1 MLKEGK
7 NYYYTFYWP
16 YCACIEH
23 LILMSNDQAK
33 IDGIEQLSQELA
45 R

>member
-1 MLKEGK
+1 
-7 NYYYTFYWP
+7 
-16 YCACIEH
+16 
-23 LILMSNDQAK
+23 MSNDQAK